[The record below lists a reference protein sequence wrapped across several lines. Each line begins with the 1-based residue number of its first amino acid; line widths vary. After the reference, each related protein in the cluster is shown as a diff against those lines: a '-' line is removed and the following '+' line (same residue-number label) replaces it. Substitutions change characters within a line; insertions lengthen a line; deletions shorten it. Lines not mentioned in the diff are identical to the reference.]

1 LVQFQAKSLGKRFIQ
16 EVRNKVLLIR
26 KNPKISSVRY
36 DAVQTAVLDVFPF
49 MIHYTVDN
57 QKKTVIIVAV
67 FHTSI
72 DPNKWKKRK

>member
-1 LVQFQAKSLGKRFIQ
+1 MGKRFIQ

-26 KNPKISSVRY
+26 KNPKIYSVRY

-67 FHTSI
+67 FHTSPQLMEKEKI
-72 DPNKWKKRK
+72 KPNSKDL

>member
-1 LVQFQAKSLGKRFIQ
+1 MGKRFIQ

-26 KNPKISSVRY
+26 KNPKIYSVRY

-49 MIHYTVDN
+49 MIHYAVDS

-67 FHTSI
+67 FHTSL
-72 DPNKWKKRK
+72 DSNKWKKRK